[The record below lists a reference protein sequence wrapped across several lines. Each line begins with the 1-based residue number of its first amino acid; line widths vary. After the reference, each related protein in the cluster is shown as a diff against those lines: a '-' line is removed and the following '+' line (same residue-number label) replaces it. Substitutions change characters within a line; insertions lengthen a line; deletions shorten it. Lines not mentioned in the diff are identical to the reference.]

1 MAAAGIAAAGI
12 IAPDHGMFREGPSL
26 LRTSTGAVAM
36 PAEDGIREL
45 MMTALSAAKAAGASY
60 SDVRI
65 GRYRNS
71 VVATRE
77 RQITRTAD
85 TDSIGAGVRVL
96 VDGTWGFAATNLLTT
111 DSVAAAA
118 REAVVIA
125 KANRVARDMPVELAP
140 TEVYKDATWKSAF
153 TTDPFT
159 IPLEQRADLLLRA
172 NAAAMGVK
180 GLSFVTSALAFV
192 KEERN
197 FASSEGSVITQ
208 TVVRSSV
215 PFQAT
220 SGSSDGLTSNPS
232 VRNMPSCATH
242 ASPSWNAVTVRLAGR
257 LPVPRASP
265 VR

>member
-1 MAAAGIAAAGI
+1 MKTRRDFLKQSGLAAAGMATARM
-12 IAPDHGMFREGPSL
+12 IAPADAPSL
-26 LRTSTGAVAM
+26 QAGQRREM
-36 PAEDGIREL
+36 PAEDRIRDL
-45 MMTALSAAKAAGASY
+45 MMTALGAAKDAGASY

-111 DSVAAAA
+111 DAVAAAA

-125 KANRVARDMPVELAP
+125 KANRIARDAPVQLAATP
-140 TEVYKDATWKSAF
+140 TYPNVTWKSDFA
-153 TTDPFT
+153 TDPFT

-172 NAAAMGVK
+172 NAAAMAVK

-197 FASSEGSVITQ
+197 FARSEAVS
-208 TVVRSSV
+208 RFRR
-215 PFQAT
+215 PPRRRAT
-220 SGSSDGLTSNPS
+220 SRRAATSWRP
-232 VRNMPSCATH
+232 
-242 ASPSWNAVTVRLAGR
+242 
-257 LPVPRASP
+257 PRAAGSTCSS
-265 VR
+265 RIS